1 MINLDDS
8 LDWFIH
14 SNQLIRSL
22 KPRQGRRASGVK
34 SCVVTQNKTRR
45 RRLEGSGPAAERKD
59 TGSHINTFTALS
71 IRLACCRF
79 SFLFFFF
86 FTWRVP
92 FPCLTRNCCGDK
104 VQIQLQGEF
113 ACIFPRLGNVLCIVF
128 GFIRGCVFWR
138 SFIVFLVAFACGATG
153 KVLSDAEG
161 SGKSVRIFC
170 FYSSLEFWELWFLF
184 PSALELHLQA
194 HCIKPRVLSYWQ
206 KRNEMRSDWT
216 PSSSGVIT
224 LEFVGMINKWIK
236 DARWVKYKEGVVS
249 YW

>member
-1 MINLDDS
+1 M
-8 LDWFIH
+8 
-14 SNQLIRSL
+14 
-22 KPRQGRRASGVK
+22 K

-45 RRLEGSGPAAERKD
+45 RRLEGTGPAAERKD

-79 SFLFFFF
+79 SFSFFP
-86 FTWRVP
+86 WRVP

-170 FYSSLEFWELWFLF
+170 FYSSPGVLRALIFVSISARIAFTGTLHKAKSPFL
-184 PSALELHLQA
+184 LTEE
-194 HCIKPRVLSYWQ
+194 K
-206 KRNEMRSDWT
+206 
-216 PSSSGVIT
+216 
-224 LEFVGMINKWIK
+224 
-236 DARWVKYKEGVVS
+236 
-249 YW
+249 

>member
-1 MINLDDS
+1 M
-8 LDWFIH
+8 
-14 SNQLIRSL
+14 
-22 KPRQGRRASGVK
+22 K

-79 SFLFFFF
+79 SSFFFP
-86 FTWRVP
+86 WRVP

-138 SFIVFLVAFACGATG
+138 FYCFSCCFCLRCDGESIIRRRGKWEIRANILLLFIPWSSES
-153 KVLSDAEG
+153 SD
-161 SGKSVRIFC
+161 FC
-170 FYSSLEFWELWFLF
+170 FHQRSNCIYRH
-184 PSALELHLQA
+184 SA
-194 HCIKPRVLSYWQ
+194 
-206 KRNEMRSDWT
+206 
-216 PSSSGVIT
+216 
-224 LEFVGMINKWIK
+224 
-236 DARWVKYKEGVVS
+236 
-249 YW
+249 